1 MDEQNMGMD
10 YSKETYAEALRLAA
24 NDISRTADT
33 KDSVNDIMMGYILDA
48 CAKLGETLKSEEEQ
62 LSDDICKAQ
71 AYQDYMEQ
79 LKQDG
84 TETKNKDKPIVRIG
98 SIDVNFYYGDYS
110 FNPVGM
116 KGNEKAYG
124 EDA

>member
-10 YSKETYAEALRLAA
+10 YSKEVYAEALRMAA

-33 KDSVNDIMMGYILDA
+33 KDSANDIMMGYILDA
-48 CAKLGETLKSEEEQ
+48 CAKLGETLKGEEEQ
-62 LSDDICKAQ
+62 FSDDICKAQ

-110 FNPVGM
+110 FNPVDT
-116 KGNEKAYG
+116 KGGKE
-124 EDA
+124 

>member
-10 YSKETYAEALRLAA
+10 YSKKVYAEALRMASA
-24 NDISRTADT
+24 DISDDT
-33 KDSVNDIMMGYILDA
+33 KDSVNDIMMGYLINA
-48 CAKLGETLKSEEEQ
+48 CSKLGETSKSEEEQ
-62 LSDDICKAQ
+62 LSDDIYKAQ

-110 FNPVGM
+110 FNPIDM
-116 KGNEKAYG
+116 KGGKE
-124 EDA
+124 

>member
-10 YSKETYAEALRLAA
+10 YSKEVYAEALRMAST
-24 NDISRTADT
+24 DISDDT

-62 LSDDICKAQ
+62 PSDDICKAQ

-79 LKQDG
+79 LEQDG
-84 TETKNKDKPIVRIG
+84 TETKNKDKPIVHIG
-98 SIDVNFYYGDYS
+98 SIDVSFYYGDYL
-110 FNPVGM
+110 FNPIDT
-116 KGNEKAYG
+116 KGGKE
-124 EDA
+124 